1 MCGWEPTGMI
11 IPPVLVRHTASLR
24 IQNQALEKDPEKPHI

>member
-1 MCGWEPTGMI
+1 MI

-24 IQNQALEKDPEKPHI
+24 SQNQALEKDPEMPHI